1 MKRLL
6 GVCAIAFA
14 LSLVG
19 CASADTAEKEESSG
33 LWGLNRPQPKITVP
47 PGTSLRVVLQ
57 QGLGTDT
64 STPGAEFTGV
74 LAAPIVIDGKT
85 VLPEGAAVSAAFGS
99 AADRGVRGYRHRCLI
114 GVGASAGCW

>member
-6 GVCAIAFA
+6 GVGIISIA
-14 LSLVG
+14 LSLAG
-19 CASADTAEKEESSG
+19 CTSADNAGKDNSDKEESSG
-33 LWGLNRPQPKITVP
+33 FWGLNKPDPKITVP
-47 PGTSLRVVLQ
+47 SGTSLRVVLQ

-85 VLPEGAAVSAAFGS
+85 VLPEGADEPG
-99 AADRGVRGYRHRCLI
+99 
-114 GVGASAGCW
+114 